1 MESPASDASRPALQ
15 PLQESPFSGSTEIV
29 KRSGVRY
36 GFPALPAS
44 HFASKKPS
52 SGIRPHVEA
61 VFVGLVVFITAM
73 SGIAFLAS
81 ESLSIQKETVRG
93 DLLRMAQAAAGL
105 VDGDLHEKLT
115 DPSQEGGPEYLRA
128 LEPMVQFHR
137 GVPEIAYLYTLIEK
151 NGRFYFI
158 LDTATAADRLGFN
171 RKMEA
176 SRLMEY
182 YQSRS
187 PEEDRAKL
195 EALRQGTSYVSK
207 EPYTDEFG
215 TFLTAVAPAKTSD
228 GRTVAVVGVDL
239 DLSDYVHYLAHIWWA
254 IGFAC
259 VFVAI
264 ASFLVGIL
272 VFRFRKRLAR
282 EEADGLLVHSE
293 KLAAEERNRRLVS
306 ALGQIVYHYD
316 VRRKYL
322 EWRGECDA
330 ILGYLPR
337 EMPDGPDSWENRVHP
352 EDAGELESW
361 TKVRGGRDTS
371 LIREYRCLHRDG
383 RPVWVLDRAVLTR
396 DDGGNLTFVDGV
408 LLDIS
413 ARKAVEADLIAA
425 RDAAEAAGQT
435 KTDFLAV
442 MSHEI
447 RTPMNGVIGCANLL
461 LETPL
466 NPEQSEY
473 LNTIRKCGDSLLHLI
488 SDILDF
494 SKMDSDKLVLE
505 ERPFS
510 LRNCVE
516 EVLDL
521 YGFMA
526 SEKEIE
532 LLARFESQD
541 LDWISGDE
549 VRFRQIL
556 ANLVSN
562 ALKFTASGEV
572 VVTLSRKP
580 WLPGGDAL
588 MLSVKDSGIGIPEDK
603 QQGIFLPF
611 SQADSSTT
619 RRFGGTGLGLAICG
633 RLATLMGGAITL
645 HSEDQ
650 KGAEFVVLV
659 PLAERRERNPR
670 VEAGLIRGK
679 SILLA
684 DDNNSFRMM
693 MRDWLGALGGKVSTA
708 GDIPSLKA
716 CWEKGGP
723 PDLLLVDEGLPSAML
738 AEIALLLSKPGGE
751 TKAVGLTVPSL
762 ARAGEFPGVELQGSL
777 SKPVRMA
784 ALLHVL
790 RSLFSRTPSAPE
802 PLPAGLLEDTLAAK
816 FPLKILVAEDNA
828 INRKVVLQI
837 LKRLGYTP
845 GVVENGRQCLERLE
859 SEPYDIVLMDI
870 QMPEMDGYETTAA
883 LRRRGDTVWITALT
897 ADAMPEDPMRCRI
910 AGMNDYLSK
919 PIRAD
924 TLRAALERCAT
935 ARNK

>member
-1 MESPASDASRPALQ
+1 M
-15 PLQESPFSGSTEIV
+15 
-29 KRSGVRY
+29 
-36 GFPALPAS
+36 
-44 HFASKKPS
+44 
-52 SGIRPHVEA
+52 
-61 VFVGLVVFITAM
+61 GLVVFITAM
-73 SGIAFLAS
+73 AGIAFLAS
-81 ESLSIQKETVRG
+81 ESLSIQTETVRG

-115 DPSQEGGPEYLRA
+115 DPSQGGGAEYLR
-128 LEPMVQFHR
+128 LIEPLVQFHR

-151 NGRFYFI
+151 DGQFHFV

-176 SRLMEY
+176 SGLMEPY
-182 YQSRS
+182 KSNS
-187 PEEDRAKL
+187 PDEDR
-195 EALRQGTSYVSK
+195 EEMNALRESTPFVSK
-207 EPYTDEFG
+207 KPFSDEYG
-215 TFLTAVAPAKTSD
+215 TFLTALAPVKTSD
-228 GRTVAVVGVDL
+228 GRTVAVVGL
-239 DLSDYVHYLAHIWWA
+239 DLNVADYVHRLGHIHRA
-254 IGFAC
+254 IAFAC
-259 VFVAI
+259 AFVFI
-264 ASFLVGIL
+264 ASLLVGAM
-272 VFRFRKRLAR
+272 VFRFRRRLVK
-282 EEADGLLVHSE
+282 EEAAGLLVHSE
-293 KLAAEERNRRLVS
+293 KLAVEARNRRLVS

-316 VRRKYL
+316 VQGKHL
-322 EWRGECDA
+322 DWRGECEA
-330 ILGYLPR
+330 ILGYPPG
-337 EMPDGPDSWENRVHP
+337 EMPDGPDSWKSRIHPQDAAMLEN
-352 EDAGELESW
+352 W
-361 TKVRGGRDTS
+361 TTASDGRSTA
-371 LIREYRCLHRDG
+371 LIREYRCLHKDG
-383 RPVWVLDRAVLTR
+383 HPVWVLDRAVLTR
-396 DDGGNLTFVDGV
+396 DARGRLAFVDGV

-425 RDAAEAAGQT
+425 RDAAETAGQT

-466 NPEQSEY
+466 SPEQREY
-473 LNTIRKCGDSLLHLI
+473 LDTIRKCGDSLLHII

-494 SKMDSDKLVLE
+494 SKMESDKLVLE

-532 LLARFESQD
+532 LLARFENQD

-588 MLSVKDSGIGIPEDK
+588 MLSVKDSGIGIPGDK

-633 RLATLMGGAITL
+633 RLAALMGGAITV

-650 KGAEFVVLV
+650 KGSEFVVLV
-659 PLAERRERNPR
+659 PLAERRETNPR
-670 VEAGLIRGK
+670 VDAGLIRGK

-693 MRDWLGALGGKVSTA
+693 MQDWLGGFGSKVSTA

-716 CWEKGGP
+716 CWAEGEP
-723 PDLLLVDEGLPSAML
+723 PDILLVDEGLPSAML
-738 AEIALLLSKPGGE
+738 DEIALLLSKPGRE
-751 TKAVGLTVPSL
+751 TKVVGLTIPSL
-762 ARAGEFPGVELQGSL
+762 TRTGELPGVEMQGSL

-784 ALLHVL
+784 ALLQVL
-790 RSLFSRTPSAPE
+790 RSLFSRMPTAPE
-802 PLPAGLLEDTLAAK
+802 PQPAGLLDDTLAAK
-816 FPLKILVAEDNA
+816 FPLKILVAEDNE
-828 INRKVVLQI
+828 INRRVVLQI

-845 GVVENGRQCLERLE
+845 GVAENGRQCLDRLAAE
-859 SEPYDIVLMDI
+859 SYDIVLMDI
-870 QMPEMDGYETTAA
+870 QMPEMDGYEATAA

-919 PIRAD
+919 PIRTD

-935 ARNK
+935 ARKK